1 MFKFSA
7 LTVVLQYSW
16 RFCSILLYYLM
27 HFLQVRCVE
36 VFKGFYETRTK
47 HRKLTWIYS
56 LGTCNIN
63 GKFDSK
69 PIELI
74 VSTYQVIVFAKPC
87 CLILGLELG
96 YWIADMWIVLCICWL
111 FYRLPPCCYSIIL
124 IDWAIQKLWLSW
136 TWPMMMWLD
145 CSILCPVPS
154 IRSWLR
160 SQTQGLSRQQTTLS
174 SIPSSRTE
182 WGGLRYSAI
191 SVSHHLIYSLIFPTA
206 FLVPP
211 SPQLGNSFLFYLF
224 IYCFLCIRN
233 DKLLKI
239 FQL

>member
-1 MFKFSA
+1 
-7 LTVVLQYSW
+7 
-16 RFCSILLYYLM
+16 M
-27 HFLQVRCVE
+27 HLLQVRCVE

-63 GKFDSK
+63 GKFETK

-87 CLILGLELG
+87 CLILGLEPG
-96 YWIADMWIVLCICWL
+96 YWIADMWIVLCICCL
-111 FYRLPPCCYSIIL
+111 FYRLPPCCYLIIL

-174 SIPSSRTE
+174 SIPSSQTE
-182 WGGLRYSAI
+182 WGGLRYSAF
-191 SVSHHLIYSLIFPTA
+191 SLLIYNLIFPTA
-206 FLVPP
+206 FLTPP

-224 IYCFLCIRN
+224 FYCFLCIRN
-233 DKLLKI
+233 DNLLKI